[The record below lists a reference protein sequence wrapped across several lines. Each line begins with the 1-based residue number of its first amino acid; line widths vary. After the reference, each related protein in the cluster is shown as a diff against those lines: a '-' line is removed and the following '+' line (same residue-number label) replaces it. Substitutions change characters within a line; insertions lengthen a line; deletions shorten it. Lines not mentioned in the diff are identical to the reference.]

1 MSQEP
6 VNNQQQVNI
15 NFRLINMTTETF
27 NLVETDKEGGNLD
40 LNFDFQFGVNHER
53 RFVKSVA
60 KFKFNLEGTDIVDMA
75 VSCEFEFE
83 DKGWEFFV
91 KGENIVLPA
100 GLLNE
105 LAFFTLN
112 TARGVLHAKTEG
124 HKYNRMFLPM
134 IGGQFVKDDLVI
146 PITPVN

>member
-1 MSQEP
+1 MNQE
-6 VNNQQQVNI
+6 QQVNI
-15 NFRLINMTTETF
+15 NFRLINMTTENF

-53 RFVKSVA
+53 RFVKSIA
-60 KFKFNLEGTDIVDMA
+60 KFVFALESEQILELA

-83 DKGWEFFV
+83 DKGWEFFI
-91 KGENIVLPA
+91 KDENIVLPQ

-105 LAFFTLN
+105 LAFFTMN

-134 IGGQFVKDDLVI
+134 IGGQFVKQDLVI
-146 PITPVN
+146 PINPVN